1 MWVQSSCSDRTLF
14 QAQHNKC
21 ADSLAMISRKHPWFA
36 CCFVV
41 LLALCEACENKS
53 VSAAPGGPPTVQV
66 VEVAQRDVPVYHEWI
81 ATLDGYVNAVIQ
93 PQVSGYLVQQNY
105 REGAL
110 VHKNDA
116 LFKIDPRPFQAIL
129 DQAKAQVAQ
138 AEAQLG
144 KTQLDVQRDTPLA
157 REKAIA
163 QSQLDNDI
171 QANLAAKAT
180 VQADKAAVEQAEINL
195 EFTNVR
201 SLVNGVAGIAT
212 GQVGNLVGPQTV
224 LTTVSQLDPIKAY
237 FVASEQQYLAF
248 VQRNPTLASREK
260 AERELVLELVLSDG
274 TTYAR
279 KGTFFAADRHVD
291 AQTGAIRLAGLFP
304 NPENILRPGQ
314 YGRVRFIS
322 YIRPGALLVPQKA
335 VTELQGMFQVAVVGS
350 DDKVSIRTVQVGERS
365 GPMWIIEQGVKP
377 GERVVVEGV
386 QKVRDGTPVK
396 VVTVSA
402 SNVAN

>member
-1 MWVQSSCSDRTLF
+1 MWVQSSCSNRALS
-14 QAQHNKC
+14 QAEHNKC
-21 ADSLAMISRKHPWFA
+21 ADSLAMICRKHPWFA

-41 LLALCEACENKS
+41 LLVHSQACENKS
-53 VSAAPGGPPTVQV
+53 VSAAPGAPPTVQV

-110 VHKNDA
+110 VHKNDV

-138 AEAQLG
+138 GEAQLG

-224 LTTVSQLDPIKAY
+224 LTTVSQLDPIKVY

-248 VQRNPTLASREK
+248 AQRNPTVASREK
-260 AERELVLELVLSDG
+260 AERELVLELLLSDG
-274 TTYAR
+274 TTYPR
-279 KGTFFAADRHVD
+279 KGKFFAADRHVD

-304 NPENILRPGQ
+304 NPENVLRPGQ
-314 YGRVRFIS
+314 YGRVRFVS
-322 YIRPGALLVPQKA
+322 YIRPAALLVPQKA
-335 VTELQGMFQVAVVGS
+335 VTELQGMYQVAVVGS

-365 GPMWIIEQGVKP
+365 GPMWIIEQGLKP

-386 QKVRDGTPVK
+386 QKVRDGVSVK
-396 VVTVSA
+396 IATATA

>member
-21 ADSLAMISRKHPWFA
+21 VDSLAMICRKHPWFA

-41 LLALCEACENKS
+41 LLVLCEACENKS

-93 PQVSGYLVQQNY
+93 PQVSGYLVHQNY

-110 VHKNDA
+110 VQKNDV

-304 NPENILRPGQ
+304 NPDSVLRPGQ
-314 YGRVRFIS
+314 YGRVRFVS
-322 YIRPGALLVPQKA
+322 YTRLAALLVPQKA
-335 VTELQGMFQVAVVGS
+335 VTELQGMYQVAVVGS

>member
-1 MWVQSSCSDRTLF
+1 MRVQSTSSNYPLF
-14 QAQHNKC
+14 QAEHI
-21 ADSLAMISRKHPWFA
+21 DGVGSLVMICRRNRWFL
-36 CCFVV
+36 CCFLLLLVV
-41 LLALCEACENKS
+41 LEACENKS
-53 VSAAPGGPPTVQV
+53 VSAAPAAPPTVQV
-66 VEVAQRDVPVYHEWI
+66 VQVIQRDVPVYHEWI

-93 PQVSGYLVQQNY
+93 PQVSGYLIQQNY

-110 VHKNDA
+110 VHKKDV
-116 LFKIDPRPFQAIL
+116 LFRIDPRPFQAIL
-129 DQAKAQVAQ
+129 DQAKAQLAQ

-201 SLVNGVAGIAT
+201 SLVDGVAGIAT

-224 LTTVSQLDPIKAY
+224 LTTVSQLEPIKAY

-248 VQRNPTLASREK
+248 VQRNPTVASREK

-274 TTYAR
+274 TTYPR
-279 KGTFFAADRHVD
+279 KGKFFAADRHVD

-304 NPENILRPGQ
+304 NPENVLRPGQ
-314 YGRVRFIS
+314 YGRVRFVS
-322 YIRPGALLVPQKA
+322 YVRPAALLVPQKA
-335 VTELQGMFQVAVVGS
+335 ITELQGMYQLAVVGS
-350 DDKVSIRTVQVGERS
+350 DDKVNIRTVQVGERS

-386 QKVRDGTPVK
+386 QKIRDGMPVK
-396 VVTVSA
+396 IATASS

>member
-1 MWVQSSCSDRTLF
+1 MWVQSSCSNRTLV
-14 QAQHNKC
+14 QAEHNKC
-21 ADSLAMISRKHPWFA
+21 ADSLALICRRHPWSA
-36 CCFVV
+36 CCFLVV
-41 LLALCEACENKS
+41 LVLSEACGNKS
-53 VSAAPGGPPTVQV
+53 VSAAPGAPPTVQV
-66 VEVAQRDVPVYHEWI
+66 VEVTQRDVPVYHEWI

-110 VHKNDA
+110 VHKNEV

-129 DQAKAQVAQ
+129 DQAKAQLAQ
-138 AEAQLG
+138 GEAQLG

-171 QANLAAKAT
+171 QANLAGKAT

-201 SLVNGVAGIAT
+201 SLVDGVAGIAT

-224 LTTVSQLDPIKAY
+224 LTTVSQLDPIKVY

-248 VQRNPTLASREK
+248 VQRNPTAASREK
-260 AERELVLELVLSDG
+260 AERELVLDLVLSDG
-274 TTYAR
+274 TTYPK
-279 KGTFFAADRHVD
+279 KGKFFAADRHVD

-304 NPENILRPGQ
+304 NPDNVLRPGQ
-314 YGRVRFIS
+314 YGRVRFVS
-322 YIRPGALLVPQKA
+322 YVRLAALLVPQKA
-335 VTELQGMFQVAVVGS
+335 VTELQGMYQVAVVGN

-386 QKVRDGTPVK
+386 QKVRDGMPVK
-396 VVTVSA
+396 IATASA